1 MLLVAGTI
9 DSNNQHLAEA
19 QGNNSNI
26 SSSLQLGNITNN
38 MSSPIENESENATEV
53 RNITE
58 ISNASSGEAI
68 PLQQIVTL
76 RSSASDS
83 VFNDVITKVK
93 SKGGEIIYSYKE
105 LLNAFA
111 FRAPNDQVLTDI
123 VGDLRNDPSV
133 ESVTT
138 DKTAGI
144 MQE

>member
-1 MLLVAGTI
+1 MLLVAGI
-9 DSNNQHLAEA
+9 MDNNNRHLAKA

-26 SSSLQLGNITNN
+26 SSSSELGSTTN
-38 MSSPIENESENATEV
+38 MSSPTKNESENVAQV
-53 RNITE
+53 KNITE
-58 ISNASSGEAI
+58 VSNATSGEPI

-76 RSSASDS
+76 KSSASES
-83 VFNDVITKVK
+83 VFNDVINEVK

-111 FRAPNDQVLTDI
+111 FRAPNDLILIDI
-123 VGDLRNDPSV
+123 VSDLRNNPSV
-133 ESVTT
+133 ESVIT